1 MNNYGDGAVRIAV
14 REQLTQVGGVAVA
27 KKTVVATTPE
37 GGMVAYEIQAVHGA
51 PAGNPMQ
58 QRANIVYPQQMQLQ
72 QAPSRVVISENEPP
86 ERNCSYY
93 CFACLS
99 GYEWYDPRGKG
110 ICWAF
115 LLVLLWLIVG
125 VVVFAL
131 VIVYWVL
138 KCITCNSDD

>member
-37 GGMVAYEIQAVHGA
+37 GGMVAYEIQ
-51 PAGNPMQ
+51 
-58 QRANIVYPQQMQLQ
+58 
-72 QAPSRVVISENEPP
+72 SRPWSACRQSNAAASKHRLSSADAITASSN
-86 ERNCSYY
+86 YY